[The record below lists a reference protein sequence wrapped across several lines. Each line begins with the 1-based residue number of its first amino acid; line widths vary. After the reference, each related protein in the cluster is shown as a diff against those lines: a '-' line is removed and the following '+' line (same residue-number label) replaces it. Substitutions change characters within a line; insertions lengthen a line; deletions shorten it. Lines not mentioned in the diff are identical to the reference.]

1 MKKFLSVLL
10 ITTMFFSSI
19 GLVSMAAGEGEP
31 AVSFIITDSC
41 TIPAEADVTKELFSI
56 TANIDSSKIAA
67 LDGES
72 KAYTYEVV
80 AVVADGVDYLKD
92 EDAFFE
98 IFKAEDFSGTDLEVT
113 LKFDFESAKV
123 FGTLNYKIIIFGF
136 MAPSFSVGLG
146 PIDDAL
152 SNITLPTEIA
162 IEGSVWQF
170 PSVDSFE
177 VTKKPVKQDYLDSE
191 KFDLDGTSL
200 NVHTKVATGYTE
212 ELDPVTGETVITYEY
227 KPGYSGKIEYS
238 PETANMFTCNPSKD
252 EKLNVNATEVIAY
265 FDGFEIAKLPVNV
278 KHDLPD
284 PADEENHFVSIT
296 TDLYTDAKPGYH
308 AIVCDGCGE
317 AHNAQPHI
325 PSPVLDENGQP
336 LVDEEGEIICWT
348 SNNDQ
353 TFLKNGTES
362 SICQDCGAVLTR
374 NTFGTADYN
383 DTLANYHF
391 IRVILDYINML
402 LSIING
408 AL

>member
-1 MKKFLSVLL
+1 MKEIL
-10 ITTMFFSSI
+10 ISRDSKSKLRVVEISCDWDSTTETYKLKRYTGQFNGKMI
-19 GLVSMAAGEGEP
+19 EQPVIEIVKGKAKR
-31 AVSFIITDSC
+31 
-41 TIPAEADVTKELFSI
+41 TISEQATLEFNSHVKKYLDKGYK
-56 TANIDSSKIAA
+56 KI
-67 LDGES
+67 S
-72 KAYTYEVV
+72 
-80 AVVADGVDYLKD
+80 DYLKD